1 MYKLPNNKVCKIRK
15 MSKKIKTRKE
25 KSKHKRDV
33 GKQHKIR
40 WEKLM
45 DMVTINLNGVNTLMK
60 INIFTL
66 DKKRYQLYIV

>member
-1 MYKLPNNKVCKIRK
+1 MYKFPNNKVFRIRK
-15 MSKKIKTRKE
+15 MSKKEKNK
-25 KSKHKRDV
+25 KSKHKKDV

-45 DMVTINLNGVNTLMK
+45 AVVIINLNGVNTLMK
-60 INIFTL
+60 INIFTS